1 MSSAGYVQGNGQIMV
16 RKQEDITIAISM
28 RNLNKRVIKKYLK
41 MKIQD
46 RQLKMN

>member
-1 MSSAGYVQGNGQIMV
+1 MSSAGYVQGNGRIMA